1 MYVLRGQ
8 RLAQMSVA
16 IGATGVALMKD
27 GDATVVNDRLGLG
40 SVVAFRGDTLRVQFT
55 QQKAL
60 VTLGMGQFVALF
72 GIEGAPLNEELLEAV
87 RLFQD
92 GDAGA
97 LRAIVEPALV
107 GIEVPVAQDKPVA
120 MTRASKPT
128 ETLEGIRLP
137 PCAINGFYIPE
148 VGELLEL
155 KDGSKIKV
163 VRRGSTHR
171 QFVATKPRGKKE
183 FEVDASQVVIP
194 DGVVDVGQL
203 MEIRGRIG
211 HQRPF
216 TLFNVKVKGSD
227 RSYRVRVNRSKLK
240 KADPYYLNADVTDM
254 TVEQKALVMVAVGL
268 LSPDGVWN
276 EYVEA

>member
-1 MYVLRGQ
+1 MGSTSRG
-8 RLAQMSVA
+8 
-16 IGATGVALMKD
+16 GK
-27 GDATVVNDRLGLG
+27 
-40 SVVAFRGDTLRVQFT
+40 
-55 QQKAL
+55 
-60 VTLGMGQFVALF
+60 
-72 GIEGAPLNEELLEAV
+72 
-87 RLFQD
+87 
-92 GDAGA
+92 
-97 LRAIVEPALV
+97 
-107 GIEVPVAQDKPVA
+107 
-120 MTRASKPT
+120 
-128 ETLEGIRLP
+128 
-137 PCAINGFYIPE
+137 
-148 VGELLEL
+148 LLEL

-163 VRRGSTHR
+163 VRRAR
-171 QFVATKPRGKKE
+171 PIDRVATKPREEGVR
-183 FEVDASQVVIP
+183 VDASQVVIP

-211 HQRPF
+211 HQRSF

>member
-8 RLAQMSVA
+8 RLAQMSAV

-55 QQKAL
+55 QIKPV

-87 RLFQD
+87 RD

-120 MTRASKPT
+120 MTRASRPT

-211 HQRPF
+211 HQRSF

-227 RSYRVRVNRSKLK
+227 RSYRVRVNRSKLE